1 MIMQDY
7 NGSSKI
13 STAQIIDAIG
23 PVEGRVISIFEE
35 KILADSNVNVLREPR
50 TDKGWKYFL
59 TFSGRRASGQIG
71 TPARTRNLE
80 PRFCRKIPETRQ
92 KALPSHA

>member
-59 TFSGRRASGQIG
+59 TFSGRKYFEIFPNTIG
-71 TPARTRNLE
+71 NAIKLSIINRG
-80 PRFCRKIPETRQ
+80 KQ
-92 KALPSHA
+92 